1 MGHGDVDGGV
11 NNDVSEERA
20 CRMYV
25 SMPIY
30 VYLPVSDVLIVEER
44 VSIVHRR
51 LTPTP
56 TVDRGRGSGGLGL
69 LGEKGPD
76 RDK

>member
-1 MGHGDVDGGV
+1 MLLVLVLVLGGGTYGDRLGQREARGRGGGVGHGDDDGGV

-30 VYLPVSDVLIVEER
+30 VYLVYLS
-44 VSIVHRR
+44 
-51 LTPTP
+51 LTC
-56 TVDRGRGSGGLGL
+56 
-69 LGEKGPD
+69 
-76 RDK
+76 